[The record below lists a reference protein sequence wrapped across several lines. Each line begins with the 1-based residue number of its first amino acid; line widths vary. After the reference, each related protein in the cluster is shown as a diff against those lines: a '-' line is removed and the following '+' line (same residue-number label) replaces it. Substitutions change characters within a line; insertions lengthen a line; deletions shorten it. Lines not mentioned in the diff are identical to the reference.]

1 MDVGVE
7 DVGDPPATPF
17 GEFKI
22 DLRLDGDIYDKGL
35 VAGPDDVGE
44 SPLARAPHLD
54 NSKLCIR

>member
-1 MDVGVE
+1 M

-35 VAGPDDVGE
+35 VAGADDVGE